1 MAKGLSHIA
10 LKTRSLKQTEDFY
23 VNVLGLKVAFR
34 HPPSM
39 IFLTTPGSND
49 LINFVRSNS
58 RLSPNIG
65 FDHMGFHV
73 TKKQLR
79 MMEARMQSHGVEIVG
94 RRGKNAFYIRDPNGY
109 QIEYY
114 CD

>member
-1 MAKGLSHIA
+1 MAKGLCHIA

-23 VNVLGLKVAFR
+23 VNVLGLEVAFR

-39 IFLTTPGSND
+39 IFLTTPSSSD
-49 LINFVRSNS
+49 LINFVRSS
-58 RLSPNIG
+58 KRSSDSGG
-65 FDHMGFHV
+65 FDHMGFKM
-73 TKKQLR
+73 TKKQLAT
-79 MMEARMQSHGVEIVG
+79 MGAQLKSHGVEIEG
-94 RRGKNAFYIRDPNGY
+94 RRGKHAFYIRDPNGY

>member
-10 LKTRSLKQTEDFY
+10 LKTRSLKLTEDFY
-23 VNVLGLKVAFR
+23 VNILGLKVAFR

-39 IFLTTPGSND
+39 IFLTTPGGND

-58 RLSPNIG
+58 RLSRNSG
-65 FDHMGFHV
+65 FDHMGFQV

-79 MMEARMQSHGVEIVG
+79 TMEARLKTHGVKIVG